1 MGLKDIKTKLE
12 FHATQDARYDNLWLV
27 KYLKY
32 AGKADKKGRPLVV
45 AKEMTVVAKTFSHAK
60 RVFYSTVQGRVVKV
74 LEG

>member
-1 MGLKDIKTKLE
+1 MGLKDIKTKPE
-12 FHATQDARYDNLWLV
+12 FHATQDSRYKNLWLV

-45 AKEMTVVAKTFSHAK
+45 VKEMKVVGTFAHAK